1 MKLKHLVGTLC
12 AGLVMALAAC
22 NSGSGSAGNTP
33 SGAGAVSSGVITAFG
48 SVFINNHEF
57 STLGATVID
66 DDSGAKSTSTAGL
79 EVGEV
84 VDVDPASDSSSKAP
98 VAGELHLHPLARGY
112 VDASNTTSGTLT
124 VMGQTIQITTA
135 TSFSDHRACVS
146 AKTPCTAITGQ
157 SGLVATTGSGTNATP
172 GTYVTVHGY
181 LFDSTTSKVNTG
193 TVNIVAT
200 LISAADVPPANSN
213 GIVHFKAEG
222 VVTAAAGNA
231 ITIGGLSVDLSN
243 AKCFVAR
250 EKTACSDTFSIGQVV
265 SAYAAAAP
273 SLPASS
279 FTADGARLS
288 SKIPVDVS
296 GSSVEIEGAVA
307 SVNASAATFVVRG
320 VNIDASALPT
330 GTSLPAVG
338 DIVRV
343 LGTVAGDGE
352 SITATSLTV
361 LHAALGA
368 TYGFEGDVSNIAV
381 GTAAD
386 TYVLTL
392 LGQTITVNSA
402 TRLADRSTQFW
413 DRDDPEL
420 NPFNINTFQNYL
432 GTTIRHVIV
441 YAQADAAGDLT
452 ALSVTIMP
460 SSSVS
465 GVSGIVDTT
474 PAPANSPT
482 TGTPSTFDVHGIAI
496 SADPAAV
503 FLAGGDNSTPF
514 AMISA
519 GDQVVVNGTYSAGT
533 LVVTATPS
541 STNAVMDLGQQSLP
555 LRRDV
560 GEF

>member
-1 MKLKHLVGTLC
+1 MKLKHLVWTLW

-22 NSGSGSAGNTP
+22 NSGSGSASNTP
-33 SGAGAVSSGVITAFG
+33 SGAGAISSGVITAFG
-48 SVFINNHEF
+48 SVFVNNHEF
-57 STLGATVID
+57 STVGATVID
-66 DDSGAKSTSTAGL
+66 DDSGAISTSTAGL

-112 VDASNTTSGTLT
+112 VDASDITSGTLT

-146 AKTPCTAITGQ
+146 ASNPCTPITGQ
-157 SGLVATTGSGTNATP
+157 SGLVATTGSGANAVA

-181 LFDSTTSKVNTG
+181 LFNSTTSTA
-193 TVNIVAT
+193 NIVAT

-222 VVTAAAGNA
+222 VVTAAAGNS

-250 EKTACSDTFSIGQVV
+250 EKTGCNDTFSIGQVV

-279 FTADGARLS
+279 FAPDGARLS

-307 SVNASAATFVVRG
+307 SVNTSAATFVVRG

-368 TYGFEGDVSNIAV
+368 SYGFEGDVSNIAA
-381 GTAAD
+381 GAAAN

-402 TRLADRSTQFW
+402 TRLADRSTKSW
-413 DRDDPEL
+413 DREDAAI
-420 NPFNINTFQNYL
+420 NPFNINTFQSYL
-432 GTTIRHVIV
+432 GAASQHLIV
-441 YAQADAAGDLT
+441 YAQADTSGNLT
-452 ALSVTIMP
+452 ALSVIIVPP
-460 SSSVS
+460 STTA
-465 GVSGIVDTT
+465 GVAGVVDST
-474 PAPANSPT
+474 PAPVNSAT
-482 TGTPSTFDVHGIAI
+482 TGTPTTFDVHGIAV

-503 FLAGGDNSTPF
+503 LQSRTPF
-514 AMISA
+514 ATIAA
-519 GDQVVVNGTYSAGT
+519 GDQVVAVGTFSAGT
-533 LVVTATPS
+533 LTVTASPS
-541 STNAVMDLGQQSLP
+541 STNMVIDLGQPSTT
-555 LRRDV
+555 RGDFGDM